1 MGDQGW
7 AVDPAGVEAV
17 LNDVLT
23 KSEQISTALGGAE
36 GTTGGGISASAMTA
50 ATAAKSAVIGEAI
63 NGYFEEHAAAITS
76 IGDRIQA
83 CLLGASGAVTAIQ
96 QGHEEMAAQ
105 TQAAAVHAAS
115 SGDFTAFQ
123 EG

>member
-7 AVDPAGVEAV
+7 AVDPGGVEAV

-23 KSEQISTALGGAE
+23 KSGDISVALGGAE
-36 GTTGGGISASAMTA
+36 GTTGGGVAASAMSA
-50 ATAAKSAVIGEAI
+50 ATAAESAVIGEAL
-63 NGYFEEHAAAITS
+63 NGYFEEQAATIQS

-96 QGHEEMAAQ
+96 QGHEEMAAS
-105 TQAAAVHAAS
+105 TQANAVHAAS
-115 SGDFTAFQ
+115 TGDFSAFQ